1 LKRKENS
8 GEMKKS
14 ILPFLQFIKDCQ
26 TEKGFLNVQVET
38 LDSAIAAIAC
48 ETDTSDEFSEKDAL
62 RLISDLSH
70 VRRYIKLFGKEV
82 CHE

>member
-1 LKRKENS
+1 
-8 GEMKKS
+8 MKS
-14 ILPFLQFIKDCQ
+14 IEIEGICLTTPLIEFIKDCQ

-38 LDSAIAAIAC
+38 LDSAIAVIAC
-48 ETDTSDEFSEKDAL
+48 ETDTSDEFSDKDAL

-70 VRRYIKLFGKEV
+70 VKRYIKLFGKGV